1 MVSFWCQLVRLCDRD
16 SKIQREGISERT
28 LGYGMEIGGVGVNA
42 FKIDIHGCVCMC
54 VRMCVCFNSEHY
66 QSLGGMRL

>member
-16 SKIQREGISERT
+16 SKIQREGMSERT

-42 FKIDIHGCVCMC
+42 FKIDIHGCMCMR
-54 VRMCVCFNSEHY
+54 VRMCVCSF
-66 QSLGGMRL
+66 